1 MALLRVNFYSD
12 VLGRSVHMDAILPER
27 CPAPRWKTLYLL
39 HGMTDDHSTWT
50 RQTSI
55 ERCAQDRNLAVILP
69 DGDLKWYAD
78 TPWGE
83 NYFEFV
89 SRELVEHSRRMFPR
103 LSRDRADTF
112 VAGNSMGGYGALK
125 CALRHPETFSKAA
138 SFSGALDAAALPQLP
153 DPLADQ
159 AYWEDVFGP
168 VDQIPGSENDLFAAA
183 RACRDNRPDVWLWC
197 GTEDFLYDMNLRM
210 REHLATLGYSIDYS
224 ESSGDHQWK
233 YWDRELPRMLDWLL
247 GGEARAC
254 R

>member
-1 MALLRVNFYSD
+1 MC
-12 VLGRSVHMDAILPER
+12 I
-27 CPAPRWKTLYLL
+27 
-39 HGMTDDHSTWT
+39 
-50 RQTSI
+50 
-55 ERCAQDRNLAVILP
+55 
-69 DGDLKWYAD
+69 
-78 TPWGE
+78 
-83 NYFEFV
+83 
-89 SRELVEHSRRMFPR
+89 
-103 LSRDRADTF
+103 RD
-112 VAGNSMGGYGALK
+112 S
-125 CALRHPETFSKAA
+125 PETFSKAA

-224 ESSGDHQWK
+224 ESSGDHQWF